1 MSDLKNYFLIKS
13 LRPKYLGEKLADFM
27 RYKIIKTA
35 NESFDESVDAHS
47 WMKTRDGKMTSKSY
61 RPMEEV
67 TYEDY
72 LKFLERHD
80 HVIIENVKVPL
91 PKKHEITKF
100 APEDF
105 TLETTTVWSF
115 PDRGDW
121 ATHIGNYRGNWSP
134 YIPRNLILRYTKK
147 GDLVLDQMAGSGTTL
162 VECKLLQRRGIGVD
176 INPDAVMVMRNR
188 LDFEYKPFNEEYEEP
203 EIKTYIGDARN
214 LNLIEDESVDLI
226 ATHPPY
232 ASIIPYSNQR
242 VEGDLSSV
250 HNITEFAEE
259 MYKIAEESYRVFK
272 PNKHCAI
279 LIGDTRRHKH
289 FVPIALRVLQSFLD
303 AGFILRE
310 DIIKM
315 QWKMKST
322 REKWRGK
329 YDFLLIAHEHLY
341 VFRKP
346 GKNEKLSQFK
356 DSIKWW
362 NKE

>member
-1 MSDLKNYFLIKS
+1 MVESMSY
-13 LRPKYLGEKLADFM
+13 RT
-27 RYKIIKTA
+27 IKT
-35 NESFDESVDAHS
+35 NEDLFGKRADAGRLVN
-47 WMKTRDGKMTSKSY
+47 TRDRYLPESDKVIKGHRT
-61 RPMEEV
+61 MEEI
-67 TYEDY
+67 THEDY
-72 LKFLERHD
+72 RKFLEKHD
-80 HVIIENVKVPL
+80 HVLIENVKVSL
-91 PKKHEITKF
+91 PKKHEILKF
-100 APEDF
+100 APENF
-105 TLETTTVWSF
+105 VPESTTVWSF

-121 ATHIGNYRGNWSP
+121 ATHLGNYRGNWSP

-176 INPDAVMVMRNR
+176 INHDAVMVMRNR
-188 LDFEYKPFNEEYEEP
+188 LDFKYKPLEDYEEP
-203 EIKTYIGDARN
+203 EIRTYVGDARN
-214 LNLIEDESVDLI
+214 LNLIRDENIDLI

-250 HNITEFAEE
+250 RDITEFAEE
-259 MYKIAEESYRVFK
+259 MRKVAEESYRVLK
-272 PNKHCAI
+272 PGKHCAI
-279 LIGDTRRHKH
+279 LMGDTRKHKH
-289 FVPIALRVLQSFLD
+289 FVPITSRLLQSFLD
-303 AGFILRE
+303 VGFILRE

-346 GKNEKLSQFK
+346 ETGERLSQFK
-356 DSIKWW
+356 ESMKWW
-362 NKE
+362 NKEEERNA